1 MADSALRGDGETDE
15 RLVAEIVRLRKI
27 VKALMNRAERSAS
40 TETSNFGLF
49 QTTIILEEQ
58 VRHKTFELETALR
71 ENERI
76 NRDLQQ
82 IQAKLQEQAI
92 RDPLTGLYNRHYLNE
107 ALGRELDRARRQD
120 LRVGVVLADIDHF
133 KVVNDTYGHTA
144 GDEVLKTVGALLQ
157 RSLRE
162 YDFSCRYGG
171 EEFLMILPG
180 IEPNSTRKRIEQ
192 VRAAVETTKIR
203 YDASVIEVTASFGIA
218 MFPANG
224 GTGAALIAAAD
235 SALYKAKNGGRNR
248 VDFYDSQTLSCA
260 ETVENL

>member
-1 MADSALRGDGETDE
+1 MDDSAVQGDGETE
-15 RLVAEIVRLRKI
+15 ESLRAEIVRLRKM
-27 VKALMNRAERSAS
+27 VNALMNRAERSAS

-58 VRHKTFELETALR
+58 VRHKTLELETALR

-82 IQAKLQEQAI
+82 TQARLREQAV

-107 ALGRELDRARRQD
+107 ALGRELDRACRQD

-133 KVVNDTYGHTA
+133 KAVNDTYGHTA
-144 GDEVLKTVGALLQ
+144 GDEVLKTIGALLQ

-171 EEFLMILPG
+171 EEFLLVLPG
-180 IEPNSTRKRIEQ
+180 IEPDTARKRIEQ
-192 VRAAVETTKIR
+192 VRAAVKTTKVR
-203 YDASVIEVTASFGIA
+203 FEASVIKVTASFGIA
-218 MFPANG
+218 MFPTHGASG
-224 GTGAALIAAAD
+224 GALIAAAD
-235 SALYKAKNGGRNR
+235 SALYAAKNGGRNR
-248 VDFYDSQTLSCA
+248 VECYDSQTLSHS
-260 ETVENL
+260 ETA